1 MHGHTRQVDIQSFGR
16 PLYSEQKEPHH
27 DEPDYDLPTESVPPS
42 PHPSRSEAPHGDEGT
57 AQPKYRMR
65 RPAPPSMEEERKI
78 RPSSKKPITFMF
90 HATYGNQLYSIMEH
104 GLKSGKSQSNP
115 SGRMHVHMACVDDV
129 ILEDDESEAALTH
142 VPAGRDA
149 LLLLA
154 FLKDQD
160 YGIRLSEER
169 TALTDKTI
177 EARNIVA
184 AFEPDGSLMASNKWI
199 MKKHLDHED
208 YEMYDTKIRE
218 FADAFFSYVNCTK
231 HNKEKDASSE
241 TKKRRHSTD
250 QDSTEGE
257 MMEPSG
263 ERSVKPKVIVEYHNS
278 ENIDEFIQEL
288 KEIYLETDMNKKDA
302 EEELAGTRENLT
314 RFMNQFNKDPR
325 RAHPN
330 LTECERA
337 SLAHVDPDVN
347 LGEEEFYFPHRG
359 ECPTVDEYKQAQPG
373 SGYPIKLLLG
383 LKKLRSHDDPKII
396 RAYADILGSLMQ
408 PTDRPPVDYLNM
420 HEFTSSIAINMLT
433 LNHGNL
439 TRIPKLDN
447 REVYNM
453 PVKDRPIVKMMM
465 QNSAHILCLNE
476 ADAFFSPNDEKSR
489 ELIKTFIRYGYTGIV
504 IKQWS
509 SKPIACFVR
518 GGPSARVELLA
529 RHISTRS
536 QNWGTTF
543 GMFRCFFGTK
553 GDCTDPEYE
562 IPTSDCLATTGTSML
577 TEPKKY
583 IGSRLPARTIV
594 QGHGRD
600 KEIVV
605 LHIEQSDEFR
615 GVIPKSS
622 DESFHEYG
630 DRHRTV
636 ADLPFATIGVFHIH
650 PSLSHGAAKEDLQN
664 ESMPLVTLYRC
675 DAITGDANKSAN
687 TYSKLQHVYNPTNG
701 LVNILMRTYQRL
713 WNATKNLPLV
723 DRMEY
728 AMETSCTLK
737 SIVRHHLYMKCG
749 SGFDRTFPDVMMT
762 MVFGWGKTKI
772 QQDFRKDEMN
782 CMDDEQLEF
791 MRNHP
796 TKAIFDYQVSSA
808 ERYKHVNNEMFMNG
822 SQDSDSHSP
831 FMVYIR
837 SKSATS
843 KRSSERYQDYIKK
856 KQSSWITQEYKDY
869 NKQWGHQKQWKDYS
883 TSTWNDYGDHGSQ
896 SDSSRR
902 WYRRSD

>member
-1 MHGHTRQVDIQSFGR
+1 
-16 PLYSEQKEPHH
+16 
-27 DEPDYDLPTESVPPS
+27 
-42 PHPSRSEAPHGDEGT
+42 
-57 AQPKYRMR
+57 MR
-65 RPAPPSMEEERKI
+65 RPAPPSVEEERKI
-78 RPSSKKPITFMF
+78 KPFSKKPITFMF
-90 HATYGNQLYSIMEH
+90 HATYGSQLYSIMEQ

-115 SGRMHVHMACVDDV
+115 SGRMHVHMACIDDV
-129 ILEDDESEAALTH
+129 ILEDDDSETALTN

-149 LLLLA
+149 LLILA

-199 MKKHLDHED
+199 MKKHPDVRHQD
-208 YEMYDTKIRE
+208 PRIRRCLLT
-218 FADAFFSYVNCTK
+218 YVNSTK
-231 HNKEKDASSE
+231 LNKEKDTSSE
-241 TKKRRHSTD
+241 TKKRRRSTD

-263 ERSVKPKVIVEYHNS
+263 ERSVKPKVIVEYHSS
-278 ENIDEFIQEL
+278 EILEEFIQEL
-288 KEIYLETDMNKKDA
+288 KETYLETDMNKKDA
-302 EEELAGTRENLT
+302 EEELAGIKEELK
-314 RFMNQFNKDPR
+314 RFMNQFNKDPKG
-325 RAHPN
+325 AHPK
-330 LTECERA
+330 LTERERA

-359 ECPTVDEYKQAQPG
+359 ESPTIDEYRQAQPG
-373 SGYPIKLLLG
+373 SGYPIKLPLG
-383 LKKLRSHDDPKII
+383 LKKLRSQDDPKII

-408 PTDRPPVDYLNM
+408 PTDRPSVDYLNM
-420 HEFTSSIAINMLT
+420 HEFTSSIGINILT
-433 LNHGNL
+433 LNHGSL
-439 TRIPKLDN
+439 TRNPKLDN

-453 PVKDRPIVKMMM
+453 PMKDRPIVKMMM

-476 ADAFFSPNDEKSR
+476 ADAFFSPSDEKAR
-489 ELIKTFIRYGYTGIV
+489 ELIKTFIRYGYKGIV

-509 SKPIACFVR
+509 CRPIACFVR

-553 GDCTDPEYE
+553 EDGADPEYE
-562 IPTSDCLATTGTSML
+562 TPTSDCLATTGTSMF
-577 TEPKKY
+577 TESKKY

-615 GVIPKSS
+615 GMIPKSS
-622 DESFHEYG
+622 DKSYYEYD
-630 DRHRTV
+630 DRHITR

-664 ESMPLVTLYRC
+664 EIMPLVTLYRC

-701 LVNILMRTYQRL
+701 LVNILMRAYQRL
-713 WNATKNLPLV
+713 WNATKNLPPV

-728 AMETSCTLK
+728 TVETSCTLK

-762 MVFGWGKTKI
+762 IVFGWGKTNI
-772 QQDFRKDEMN
+772 QQDFRKIEMN
-782 CMDDEQLEF
+782 NMDDEQLEF

-796 TKAIFDYQVSSA
+796 NKAIFDYQVSSA

-831 FMVYIR
+831 LMVYIR
-837 SKSATS
+837 SRSATS
-843 KRSSERYQDYIKK
+843 KRSSERYQDYVKK
-856 KQSSWITQEYKDY
+856 RQSWTTQEYKDY
-869 NKQWGHQKQWKDYS
+869 NKQWGYQKQWKDYS
-883 TSTWNDYGDHGSQ
+883 SSTWNDYGDHGSQ

>member
-1 MHGHTRQVDIQSFGR
+1 MASAFPKR
-16 PLYSEQKEPHH
+16 EQ
-27 DEPDYDLPTESVPPS
+27 
-42 PHPSRSEAPHGDEGT
+42 
-57 AQPKYRMR
+57 
-65 RPAPPSMEEERKI
+65 
-78 RPSSKKPITFMF
+78 
-90 HATYGNQLYSIMEH
+90 
-104 GLKSGKSQSNP
+104 
-115 SGRMHVHMACVDDV
+115 
-129 ILEDDESEAALTH
+129 
-142 VPAGRDA
+142 
-149 LLLLA
+149 
-154 FLKDQD
+154 
-160 YGIRLSEER
+160 
-169 TALTDKTI
+169 
-177 EARNIVA
+177 ARNIVA

-199 MKKHLDHED
+199 MKKYLDHED
-208 YEMYDTKIRE
+208 FEMYDTKIRE
-218 FADAFFSYVNCTK
+218 FADAFFTYVKSTK
-231 HNKEKDASSE
+231 RNKEKDTSSE

-257 MMEPSG
+257 MMEPS
-263 ERSVKPKVIVEYHNS
+263 EQRSVKPKVIVEYRSS
-278 ENIDEFIQEL
+278 EILEEFIQEL
-288 KEIYLETDMNKKDA
+288 KETYLEIDMNKKDA
-302 EEELAGTRENLT
+302 EEELARIKEELK
-314 RFMNQFNKDPR
+314 RFMNQFNKDPKG
-325 RAHPN
+325 AHPK

-359 ECPTVDEYKQAQPG
+359 ECPTIDKCKQAQSG
-373 SGYPIKLLLG
+373 SGYPIKLPLG
-383 LKKLRSHDDPKII
+383 LKKLRSQDDPKII

-408 PTDRPPVDYLNM
+408 PTDRPSVDYLNM
-420 HEFTSSIAINMLT
+420 HEFTSPIGINILT

-439 TRIPKLDN
+439 TRNPKLDN

-453 PVKDRPIVKMMM
+453 PMKDRPIVKMMM

-489 ELIKTFIRYGYTGIV
+489 ELIKTFIRYGYKGIV

-509 SKPIACFVR
+509 SRQIACCVR

-529 RHISTRS
+529 AHISTRS

-553 GDCTDPEYE
+553 EDGTDPEYE
-562 IPTSDCLATTGTSML
+562 TPTSDCLATTGTSMF
-577 TEPKKY
+577 TESKKY

-615 GVIPKSS
+615 GMVPKSS
-622 DESFHEYG
+622 DKPYYEYD
-630 DRHRTV
+630 DRHITR

-664 ESMPLVTLYRC
+664 EVMPLVTLYRC

-687 TYSKLQHVYNPTNG
+687 TYSKLQHDYNPTNG
-701 LVNILMRTYQRL
+701 LVNILMRACQRL

-728 AMETSCTLK
+728 TVETSCTLK

-762 MVFGWGKTKI
+762 IVFGWGKTNI
-772 QQDFRKDEMN
+772 QQDFRKIEMN
-782 CMDDEQLEF
+782 NMDDEQLEF

-796 TKAIFDYQVSSA
+796 NKAIFDYQVSSA
-808 ERYKHVNNEMFMNG
+808 ERYKHWFTSAADLQPANAALRDTRITSRRDNPG
-822 SQDSDSHSP
+822 PRRSTRTTTSSGD
-831 FMVYIR
+831 IR
-837 SKSATS
+837 SSGRTTAVRPGMIMETMAVNPTAVADGIVDPTDH
-843 KRSSERYQDYIKK
+843 ED
-856 KQSSWITQEYKDY
+856 TF
-869 NKQWGHQKQWKDYS
+869 S
-883 TSTWNDYGDHGSQ
+883 TTGNPDD
-896 SDSSRR
+896 
-902 WYRRSD
+902 